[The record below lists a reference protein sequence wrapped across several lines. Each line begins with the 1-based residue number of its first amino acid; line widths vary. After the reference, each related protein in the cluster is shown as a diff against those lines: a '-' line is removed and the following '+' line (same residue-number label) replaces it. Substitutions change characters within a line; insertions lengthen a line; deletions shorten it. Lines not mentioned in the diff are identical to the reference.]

1 MSIFGAM
8 NASGTGMSTMR
19 SWLDVLANNI
29 ANVNTVRPTSG
40 KAFQASY
47 VEVAEIA
54 GNKADGPVSP
64 GDSAGKGVEV
74 TTLRQGSAEG
84 RLTYQPDNP
93 LADKKGYVRL
103 PDIDLGEQMGN
114 LIMAQRGF
122 QANAAVI
129 DRART
134 VYEAA
139 INIGKNH

>member
-1 MSIFGAM
+1 MSIFSAM
-8 NASGTGMSTMR
+8 NTSGTGMSTMR

-29 ANVNTVRPTSG
+29 ANVNTVRPTSQN
-40 KAFQASY
+40 AFQASY
-47 VEVAEIA
+47 VEVAEIQ
-54 GNKADGPVSP
+54 GNQADG
-64 GDSAGKGVEV
+64 AGHGVEI
-74 TTLRQGSAEG
+74 TTLRQGSAQG

-93 LADKKGYVRL
+93 LADAKGYVRL
-103 PDIDLGEQMGN
+103 PDIDMGEQMGN